1 MRSVAGQACFARQLS
16 PVSGPAAAAELSD
29 LDCLG
34 GKIGSRLQS
43 VSLQGNSGEA
53 RRENRREG
61 RDIKPEARAGL
72 QCFPKRGAPAE
83 RLGRAGSED
92 GEPWSRPGP
101 FEGAHTVC
109 KASQVLNVA
118 PSPHCKAMCVYCERL
133 QNIGKSKEEETD
145 THKAIVRKKPL

>member
-1 MRSVAGQACFARQLS
+1 MRSVAGQARFARQLS

-72 QCFPKRGAPAE
+72 QCFAKRGAPAE

-101 FEGAHTVC
+101 FEGAHTVF
-109 KASQVLNVA
+109 KAS
-118 PSPHCKAMCVYCERL
+118 
-133 QNIGKSKEEETD
+133 
-145 THKAIVRKKPL
+145 